1 MSALAKLSV
10 LFASLLIASLALS
23 KDPLTHA
30 QKIAALIDPAKLSTL
45 APRGANPRV
54 QKYVA
59 QLFEAQQAGLDPVKC
74 AGEAVTL
81 AGMKGDA
88 AQLTVDAMVRNL
100 RIADQLGCLTAEGLA
115 EMRRGRAPTVA
126 RGPYAGDELS
136 VDHIIPFA
144 VMPQLDRVI
153 ANLELMPLRM
163 NRSKAAKMGERQ
175 KKLAEELSRAGLY

>member
-10 LFASLLIASLALS
+10 LFASLLLASLALS
-23 KDPLTHA
+23 KEPLTHA

-59 QLFEAQQAGLDPVKC
+59 LLFEAQQSGQDPVKC
-74 AGEAVTL
+74 ATEATAL

-88 AQLTVDAMVRNL
+88 AQLTIEVMVRNL
-100 RIADQLGCLTAEGLA
+100 RIADQLGCLTIKGMA
-115 EMRRGRAPTVA
+115 EMRRGRSPTVT

-136 VDHIIPFA
+136 VDHVIPIS
-144 VMPQLDRVI
+144 VMPELDHVI

-163 NRSKAAKMGERQ
+163 NRSKGDKMGERQ
-175 KKLAEELSRAGLY
+175 RWLHSQLQRVGLL

>member
-10 LFASLLIASLALS
+10 LFASLLIASLVLS
-23 KDPLTHA
+23 KEPLTHA

-59 QLFEAQQAGLDPVKC
+59 QLFEAQQAGLDPVRC
-74 AGEAVTL
+74 AAEAAAL

-88 AQLTVDAMVRNL
+88 AQLTVEAMVRNL
-100 RIADQLGCLTAEGLA
+100 RIADQLGCLTTEGIG
-115 EMRRGRAPTVA
+115 EMRRGRSPTVT
-126 RGPYAGDELS
+126 RGPYTGDELS

-144 VMPQLDRVI
+144 VIPQLDHVI

-163 NRSKAAKMGERQ
+163 NRSKGDKMGDRQ
-175 KKLAEELSRAGLY
+175 RSFELKLRHAGLF

>member
-1 MSALAKLSV
+1 MHVLGRRALGRPVIHLRAAVRELR
-10 LFASLLIASLALS
+10 
-23 KDPLTHA
+23 DGDA

-59 QLFEAQQAGLDPVKC
+59 QLFEAQQAGLDPVRC
-74 AGEAVTL
+74 ATEAAAI
-81 AGMKGDA
+81 AGMTGDA

-100 RIADQLGCLTAEGLA
+100 RIADQLGCLSPEGLV
-115 EMRRGRAPTVA
+115 EMRRGRSPTVT

-144 VMPQLDRVI
+144 VMPQLDHVI
-153 ANLELMPLRM
+153 ANLELMPLRV
-163 NRSKAAKMGERQ
+163 NQLKGNVMGTRQ
-175 KKLAEELSRAGLY
+175 KQFALQLQAAGLLK